1 MVLGIGKSTPNPVD
15 TINIPGFAGTIG
27 LVACPGVRVAATNP
41 SSRKNLD
48 ADLQELVAW
57 GTNGVV
63 CFLEPHELA
72 ISKIEEL
79 PERVQSQGMWWRQ
92 LPIIDM
98 GVPDQQFEDNWAEE
112 GELIR
117 HALRIGERVIFHCYA
132 GLGRT
137 GMMAARIL
145 VEMGMDADAAIMA
158 VRQNN
163 RRRIQN
169 DKQETLVRTSTCLYE
184 R

>member
-1 MVLGIGKSTPNPVD
+1 MVLGIGKSTPNPID
-15 TINIPGFAGTIG
+15 TINIPGFVGAIG
-27 LVACPGVRVAATNP
+27 LVACPGIRVTAANP
-41 SSRKNLD
+41 SKPKNLD
-48 ADLQELVAW
+48 VDLDELIAW
-57 GTNGVV
+57 GANGVV
-63 CFLEPHELA
+63 CFLEPHELV

-79 PERVQSQGMWWRQ
+79 PQRIESSGMWWRQ
-92 LPIIDM
+92 LPIVDM
-98 GVPDQQFEDNWAEE
+98 GIPDQEFEDNWAEE

-117 HALRIGERVIFHCYA
+117 HALR
-132 GLGRT
+132 

-145 VEMGMDADAAIMA
+145 VEMGMDAESAIIA
-158 VRQNN
+158 VRQKN